1 MRSGRARLILTVVA
15 VVVVLLLLFF
25 FLIKAR
31 KSELGDLRTQVQS
44 EEDRTQS
51 LTAELGRLQALQ
63 DKAPQLQAALDEIR
77 DLVPQNNQVPNFLFQ
92 VQLAA
97 NQSGVSF
104 LNIVP
109 ELPKPP
115 PEGASVAE
123 VRAQVTVKG
132 GFFAV
137 QDFIRRLTELDRAL
151 RIDTVTMTGEQDET
165 TGETTVSTDMSV
177 RVFFELPAGGATG
190 PPITTTTTTTT
201 APAPTISPTP
211 TPTTSPTP

>member
-1 MRSGRARLILTVVA
+1 MSSARTRMIIAILA

-25 FLIKAR
+25 FLIRPR
-31 KSELGDLRTQVQS
+31 KSDLGELRTQVQA

-51 LTAELGRLQALQ
+51 LTAELARLQALQ

-92 VQLAA
+92 VQEAA
-97 NQSGVSF
+97 NQSGVTF

-132 GFFAV
+132 GYFAV
-137 QDFIRRLTELDRAL
+137 QDFIRRLTDLDRAV
-151 RIDTVTMTGEQDET
+151 RIDTLSMTGEEDT
-165 TGETTVSTDMSV
+165 DTGETLVSTTMSV
-177 RVFFELPAGGATG
+177 RIFFELPGGVATG
-190 PPITTTTTTTT
+190 TTTTSVPVET
-201 APAPTISPTP
+201 APAPVETTP
-211 TPTTSPTP
+211 ATN